1 MLNSILTTIS
11 TIVISLCL
19 LVIVA
24 MQLMECLTLSV
35 F

>member
-1 MLNSILTTIS
+1 MLNSTLTTIS
-11 TIVISLCL
+11 TIVISVCL
-19 LVIVA
+19 LAVVA